1 MPRSLPI
8 LVVDDTELC
17 RLATALLLSQAG
29 FSSHQSTNGS
39 EAISRFESDRY
50 GAVIM
55 DVNMPDMTG
64 AQCAQIMK
72 SIERS
77 TGRHVPIIGLTASY
91 SPEVRKLCLA
101 AGMDEVLDKTGPS
114 IELIAVLESVLT
126 ARTR

>member
-17 RLATALLLSQAG
+17 RLATALLLGQAG

-39 EAISRFESDRY
+39 EAISKFKSGSY

-55 DVNMPDMTG
+55 DFNMPDMTG
-64 AQCAQIMK
+64 AQCAEIMNG
-72 SIERS
+72 IERS

>member
-39 EAISRFESDRY
+39 EAISKFKSGRY

-55 DVNMPDMTG
+55 DFNMPDMTG
-64 AQCAQIMK
+64 AQCTQIMR

-77 TGRHVPIIGLTASY
+77 TGRHVPIVGLTASY
-91 SPEVRKLCLA
+91 SPEIRKLCLA
-101 AGMDEVLDKTGPS
+101 AGMDEVLDKTGPN

>member
-17 RLATALLLSQAG
+17 RLATSLLLSQAG
-29 FSSHQSTNGS
+29 LSSHQSTNGS
-39 EAISRFESDRY
+39 EAISRFKSGRY

-55 DVNMPDMTG
+55 DFNMPDMTG
-64 AQCAQIMK
+64 AQCTQIMR

-77 TGRHVPIIGLTASY
+77 TGRHVPIVGLTASY
-91 SPEVRKLCLA
+91 SPEIRKLCLA
-101 AGMDEVLDKTGPS
+101 AGMDEVLDKTGPN

>member
-17 RLATALLLSQAG
+17 RLATALLLGQAG

-39 EAISRFESDRY
+39 EAISKFKSGSY

-55 DVNMPDMTG
+55 DFNMPDMTG
-64 AQCAQIMK
+64 AQCAEIMK
-72 SIERS
+72 RIERR

-114 IELIAVLESVLT
+114 IELIEVWQRFA
-126 ARTR
+126 